1 MRVKVVFISIC
12 VLILFSQNIFSQ
24 RPVLP
29 TPFPV
34 LRTER
39 SDARASEFYK
49 VGETTGNIGGA
60 KAILLPKPVYP
71 VEARE
76 SGAEGKVKVEITI
89 DESGNVASAKAVS
102 GHPALFEAAQNAAL
116 KSKFSVPKVGG
127 EGTKVSG
134 FITYDFL
141 IETPNW
147 FKVGYDIAVI
157 EKLPTL
163 GFFQI
168 PVIKKVIQTDW
179 QTETDL
185 LEQLRVIRNEEK
197 KNYDN
202 MIIDKPVLMNSRT
215 PNSASQSMTVRLN
228 IPPPNPQKISAAQ
241 NLLTALQTRIA
252 GDELSLWQLNLG
264 IAFIKIQE
272 LYRNPVTRKIAV
284 ETLKPYSQNAPA
296 NVPAAYSE
304 QLKNLIET
312 FETKSNDEIDVRDA
326 IGRTIAVLQK
336 VK

>member
-1 MRVKVVFISIC
+1 MRVKAVFISIC
-12 VLILFSQNIFSQ
+12 VLILSSQNLFSQ

-39 SDARASEFYK
+39 SDVRASEFYK

-76 SGAEGKVKVEITI
+76 AGAEGKVKVEITI
-89 DESGNVASAKAVS
+89 DESGSVASAKAVS
-102 GHPALFEAAQNAAL
+102 GHPALYEAAQNAAL

-197 KNYDN
+197 KAFDS
-202 MIIDKPVLMNSRT
+202 MPVERPVLMNNRT
-215 PNSASQSMTVRLN
+215 PNSASQTMSMRIN
-228 IPPPNPQKISAAQ
+228 IPPQNPQKISAAQ
-241 NLLTALQTRIA
+241 NLLTALQARLA

-264 IAFIKIQE
+264 IAFIKVQE

-284 ETLKPYSQNAPA
+284 EILKPYSQNAPA

-312 FETKSNDEIDVRDA
+312 FETKSNDETDVRDA

-336 VK
+336 IK